1 MFIGNGHDG
10 KMVENNAEYYYFFGA
25 AFMFFVWTILAGILM
40 DEDIRYVGLSL
51 TSLTIIVVFIYI
63 LRNVNKA
70 IYLKD
75 INVLQISYLKY
86 AELQDQSLDYRE
98 KLNLEKMK
106 VESIAQKEQSTEV
119 NVEDV
124 ASKRDSVVRTTKEWK
139 ELERVWTR
147 RTSSALLCGKAN
159 AEPKFKFEHPQVV
172 EKEEQ
177 FSQAADLHAK
187 ILMLAKIDKRVDDE
201 IFNNLSSKAYFKGLI
216 MLHIINHKK
225 ELTSKIKT
233 ILNEMRVLLS
243 TTQYKDQMN
252 KLEYSY
258 FSKMEQQQDYDDFNR
273 MFEEYLKLKG
283 VRLDEIKQRQE
294 EEERKRKEREE
305 KERQILEEQRKKKGN
320 Q

>member
-1 MFIGNGHDG
+1 
-10 KMVENNAEYYYFFGA
+10 
-25 AFMFFVWTILAGILM
+25 
-40 DEDIRYVGLSL
+40 
-51 TSLTIIVVFIYI
+51 
-63 LRNVNKA
+63 
-70 IYLKD
+70 
-75 INVLQISYLKY
+75 
-86 AELQDQSLDYRE
+86 
-98 KLNLEKMK
+98 
-106 VESIAQKEQSTEV
+106 
-119 NVEDV
+119 
-124 ASKRDSVVRTTKEWK
+124 
-139 ELERVWTR
+139 
-147 RTSSALLCGKAN
+147 
-159 AEPKFKFEHPQVV
+159 
-172 EKEEQ
+172 
-177 FSQAADLHAK
+177 
-187 ILMLAKIDKRVDDE
+187 MLAKIDKRVDDE

-320 Q
+320 LMSILLIALLTVFLNSNINL